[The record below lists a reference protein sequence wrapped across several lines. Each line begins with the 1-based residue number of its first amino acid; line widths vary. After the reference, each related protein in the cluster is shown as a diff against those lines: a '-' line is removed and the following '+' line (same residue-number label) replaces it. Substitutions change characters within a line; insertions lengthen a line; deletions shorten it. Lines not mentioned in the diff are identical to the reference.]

1 MHRLLGLWLGKSHRG
16 VKAAPGH
23 CSDVLHCRRVANISA
38 GGKKDLCPK
47 IKSFLGALCTEALA
61 DFNGTNNF
69 LVLWRGSIEAAN
81 ERPRFVVL

>member
-1 MHRLLGLWLGKSHRG
+1 MCCIAG
-16 VKAAPGH
+16 VLQTFQLEEK
-23 CSDVLHCRRVANISA
+23 
-38 GGKKDLCPK
+38 KKDLCPK

-81 ERPRFVVL
+81 ERTRFVVL